1 MLSFDVRADPVGV
14 EQKSPSWC
22 VERITTMAREIKTT
36 HPGIRSFV
44 FLTPEEALRK
54 YGGGFSLVGRPFTP
68 PAPASP
74 QPLRPGAAAT
84 PDAKT
89 KKRTKK

>member
-1 MLSFDVRADPVGV
+1 
-14 EQKSPSWC
+14 
-22 VERITTMAREIKTT
+22 MAREIKTT

-44 FLTPEEALRK
+44 FLTPEEAIEK

-68 PAPASP
+68 PAPAGAQSP
-74 QPLRPGAAAT
+74 RVSGNPSRRGAARTDGRGQVLGGQPLRAGDAAT
-84 PDAKT
+84 PNAKT

>member
-1 MLSFDVRADPVGV
+1 
-14 EQKSPSWC
+14 
-22 VERITTMAREIKTT
+22 MAREIKTT